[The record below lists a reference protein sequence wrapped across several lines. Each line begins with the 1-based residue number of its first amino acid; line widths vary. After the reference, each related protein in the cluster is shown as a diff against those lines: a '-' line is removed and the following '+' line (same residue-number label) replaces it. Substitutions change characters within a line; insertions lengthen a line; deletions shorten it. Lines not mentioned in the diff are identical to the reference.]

1 MKGRRNR
8 YPKKEYKRLYEIYH
22 GIKKRCYN
30 KNCDRYKDYGGR
42 GISMCDEWLNNGVD
56 SFIDWAFANG
66 YADNLT
72 IDRID
77 NDGNYEPTNCRWVT
91 NKENC
96 LNKRETLYVEYK
108 GVRKPLRIWCDELGL
123 KYDSMHDRIFC
134 RGMSVE
140 DAFEKGKMIGDF
152 AAMCREHGLKA
163 GVVYDRIHKLGWSV
177 EQALNTPNGG
187 LGANQYTT
195 IK

>member
-42 GISMCDEWLNNGVD
+42 GVSMCDEWLNDGVD

-77 NDGNYEPTNCRWVT
+77 NDGNYEPSNCRWVT
-91 NKENC
+91 NRENC
-96 LNKRETLYVEYK
+96 LNKRKTLCVEYK
-108 GVRKPLRIWCDELGL
+108 GVTKPLKIWCDELGL
-123 KYDSMHDRIFC
+123 NYDNMHDRIYK

-140 DAFEKGKMIGDF
+140 DAFEKEKMIGDF
-152 AAMCREHGLKA
+152 AAICREHGLKA
-163 GVVYDRIHKLGWSV
+163 
-177 EQALNTPNGG
+177 
-187 LGANQYTT
+187 
-195 IK
+195 